1 MGAAALALLA
11 GLAVWVA
18 VPGSGDGDG
27 DGAASLPAAAPA
39 TPTGRNVPPV
49 RDGMLRGA
57 NVTAYLADALSAP
70 TAADA
75 LRDLRAAG
83 ADQATFPVLWFQAAR
98 DSTAIAPDPH
108 ETPSDASIVAAA
120 ATARGDGMQV
130 GIAPHLNVR
139 DGTFRGDIAPAS
151 RGEWMA
157 AYRRMVEHYAD
168 LAQQVHADL
177 FVVGSE
183 LASMSGDDAAWRSL
197 IADVRGRFDGQ
208 ITYAANWVQEAE
220 KVPFW
225 DVLDAVGIDAY
236 MPLTPKDA
244 DPSVTQLEA
253 GWQPWITRMQALHDR
268 TGKPVLVTEL
278 GYTSRVGT
286 AQAPAEQGDGAV
298 SLTAQA
304 NAYEA
309 AFSQLG
315 HRDWVS
321 GIAIWDWSADGRQSA
336 GDYSPQGKPAQAVLA
351 RWYGGTVR
359 AATAAGGAP
368 RTTG

>member
-1 MGAAALALLA
+1 
-11 GLAVWVA
+11 
-18 VPGSGDGDG
+18 
-27 DGAASLPAAAPA
+27 
-39 TPTGRNVPPV
+39 
-49 RDGMLRGA
+49 
-57 NVTAYLADALSAP
+57 
-70 TAADA
+70 
-75 LRDLRAAG
+75 
-83 ADQATFPVLWFQAAR
+83 
-98 DSTAIAPDPH
+98 
-108 ETPSDASIVAAA
+108 
-120 ATARGDGMQV
+120 
-130 GIAPHLNVR
+130 
-139 DGTFRGDIAPAS
+139 
-151 RGEWMA
+151 MA

-168 LAQQVHADL
+168 LAQQVDADL

-183 LASMSGDDAAWRSL
+183 LASMSSDDGAWRAL
-197 IADVRGRFDGQ
+197 IADVRARFDGQ

-321 GIAIWDWSADGRQSA
+321 GIAIWDWSADGRQSP
-336 GDYSPQGKPAQAVLA
+336 GDYSPQGKPAEAVLA

-359 AATAAGGAP
+359 WLPPPAAHRRRPVDRARPGPGQSPPARPLRASA
-368 RTTG
+368 R